1 MYLKKC
7 KFLFS
12 DMFLCINIVFIVIL
26 GVSLF
31 HNLIRTE
38 FAGGH
43 PATEALIQEV
53 CKSVLAFSDKLMDTW
68 RASDFRM
75 NILSASSIIE
85 IRIRLPFC

>member
-12 DMFLCINIVFIVIL
+12 DIFLCINVVFIVIL
-26 GVSLF
+26 AVSLF

-43 PATEALIQEV
+43 PVAEALIQEV
-53 CKSVLAFSDKLMDTW
+53 CKSVLAFSDKFIGT
-68 RASDFRM
+68 
-75 NILSASSIIE
+75 
-85 IRIRLPFC
+85 